1 MPAHRKRTRTP
12 SWLKATEFALAVPQ
26 VVSHRLTRMA
36 SAGMSPS
43 ARDRSEFLRMG
54 TEKVAA
60 FAESW
65 NAMAM
70 EAMRVQQ
77 RASILW
83 WRAFWMP
90 WLYGNPNRY
99 AASSMRN
106 AQRRIFGKGMAP
118 IQRRAVANA
127 KRLARTGARP

>member
-1 MPAHRKRTRTP
+1 MPTRRKRTP

-36 SAGMSPS
+36 SAGMSPN
-43 ARDRSEFLRMG
+43 ARDRREFLRMG

-65 NAMAM
+65 NAMTM
-70 EAMRVQQ
+70 EALRIQQ

-90 WLYGNPNRY
+90 WLHGDPNRY
-99 AASSMRN
+99 ASSSMRN

-127 KRLARTGARP
+127 RRLARTTARP